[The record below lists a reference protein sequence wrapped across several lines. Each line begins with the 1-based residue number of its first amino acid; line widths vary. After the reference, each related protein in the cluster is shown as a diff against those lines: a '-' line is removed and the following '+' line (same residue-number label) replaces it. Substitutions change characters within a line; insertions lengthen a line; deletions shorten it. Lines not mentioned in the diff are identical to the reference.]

1 MALKSRLELEVDGR
15 SAEQQVNDI
24 RSALEAL
31 EQAGVRASST
41 LRKSGGDY
49 SNLAMSLA
57 KVQAANDKA
66 ISSNDAATKSA
77 DAAAKAAANQRKEL
91 DSLLGKIDPLTKKL
105 NDLAAQEA
113 ALAQARDSGQIN
125 SATFDAYSR
134 KLQDSLNSLAGVSN
148 AQKVVGETAEQAR
161 ARILAIAEASVKA
174 AQEQRN
180 LASVATGLSE
190 AEQGLLSGNM
200 VLAANQGRLAES
212 TQKVVAANRQAEKA
226 TEAQTES
233 LNDLL
238 AAIDP
243 TTRALNRL
251 DEQERKLAQQKKI
264 GALDADTFAQYQGK
278 IDKARA
284 ALTSFDDGLK
294 KTGISAKQNAAAL
307 RMLPAQFSDILI
319 SLQGGQAPLTVFLQ
333 QGSQIKDSFGGMG
346 QAARATSSYI
356 LGLVNPFTVAA
367 AAAGVLALAYK
378 QGSDEATAFNASL
391 ALTGNT
397 AGTTTE
403 QLATMAQQVSSTGGT
418 VGKAASV
425 LAQLASST
433 RIPVSAF
440 ESITRA
446 AIDFESATGQAAE
459 ETVKNFEKI
468 AKDPAAEILKLNESM
483 NFLTSSTYEQIKALQ
498 EQGKTQ
504 AAAQLANDSYEQG
517 LSRTSKG
524 VRENLGYIEASWKAV
539 TGAAK
544 AAWDAALNVGR
555 EKTLDEKLKELR
567 AQLDAI
573 AESESLRSKRNLRG
587 KQADPFANL
596 TPSDDYRKQ
605 SLQAEET
612 QLLIQKAE
620 NDRRAMA
627 QGFAKQQQKQALDDQ
642 VALDRLRKET
652 EDNATKRARELG
664 EYRLLVERRV
674 TQARASGDKS
684 LLISAEQQAKDIAAI
699 NEKYKDPRTP
709 KGPQYREDAG
719 QRMLDEARQRYA
731 VLQQQSKVIAGE
743 VEQTQ
748 KLGAEARKLIELE
761 TEIANLKEKKT
772 LTTSQKQVLAMAELN
787 LAQQKQNAE
796 LEKAN
801 QLTQARLD
809 NEAKLKAFRE
819 NLQSQLE
826 LSREGQEVELSG
838 AGQSDRLRRRLQED
852 LKIRQDYQKQLD
864 KLTRDYNRIDNPT
877 TADTDLYK
885 GETEAL
891 RAALATRMAD
901 QQNYYTAQDAMRGE
915 WLIGVSESWQN
926 YVDIATNYNEQARSA
941 TESILGDATSSISG
955 SIQGLIKGTE
965 SLGDAF
971 GNLGGDIA
979 NSMLSAFSE
988 ITARFLV
995 MQALKL
1001 AGIEAEA
1008 TETVAAEGVKTTAKL
1023 TTDAVTT
1030 SSSLASIGTV
1040 LTANLAAAAETL
1052 ASWAPAALVA
1062 SIGTF
1067 GAAAVVGGTALV
1079 AAYALLKGFS
1089 EGGYTGS
1096 GGKYEPAGVVHKGEV
1111 VWSQADIRRFGGVSA
1126 VEALRTGNVTPITSA
1141 RITGVSQGQ
1150 SGSAAG
1156 IQQNINVHNYS
1167 SAQVEQRRMPNGDID
1182 FIIREATDRAVRE
1195 VAGQFSSGYGD
1206 VVDSYEGAYGSRR
1219 SGS

>member
-24 RSALEAL
+24 RAALEAL

-66 ISSNDAATKSA
+66 VSSNDAATKSA
-77 DAAAKAAANQRKEL
+77 EAAAKAAASQRKEL

-125 SATFDAYSR
+125 SAAYDAYSR
-134 KLQDSLNSLAGVSN
+134 KLQESLNSLAGVSN

-161 ARILAIAEASVKA
+161 TRILAIADASVKA

-212 TQKVVAANRQAEKA
+212 AQKVAAANRQAEVA

-278 IDKARA
+278 IDQARA
-284 ALTSFDDGLK
+284 ALTGFDDGLNR
-294 KTGISAKQNAAAL
+294 TGNTAKQNAAAL
-307 RMLPAQFSDILI
+307 RMLPAQFSDIFI

-333 QGSQIKDSFGGMG
+333 QGSQIKDSFGGIGAAAKAMG
-346 QAARATSSYI
+346 GYV
-356 LGLVNPFTVAA
+356 LGLVNPFTLAA
-367 AAAGVLALAYK
+367 AAVTALGVAYY
-378 QGSDEATAFNASL
+378 QGSKEQDAFRQ
-391 ALTGNT
+391 ALVTTGNA
-397 AGTTTE
+397 AGTTTTE
-403 QLATMAQQVSSTGGT
+403 LAAMAERVGGITGTTGGAAAALAQIAAT
-418 VGKAASV
+418 GKIASDRFEEIAVAAVSFEKATGKAVSDTVAEFAR
-425 LAQLASST
+425 LAED
-433 RIPVSAF
+433 PVKAV
-440 ESITRA
+440 A
-446 AIDFESATGQAAE
+446 D
-459 ETVKNFEKI
+459 
-468 AKDPAAEILKLNESM
+468 LNDKF
-483 NFLTSSTYEQIKALQ
+483 NFLTASVYEQIRAAK
-498 EQGKTQ
+498 EQGDTQ
-504 AAAQLANDSYEQG
+504 AAASIAEEAYAKALTERAGTITQ
-517 LSRTSKG
+517 
-524 VRENLGYIEASWKAV
+524 NLGTLEKAWNDLA
-539 TGAAK
+539 GAAK
-544 AAWDAALNVGR
+544 AGWDAILDIGR
-555 EKTLDEKLKELR
+555 ESNKGPDLTALRQEL
-567 AQLDAI
+567 A
-573 AESESLRSKRNLRG
+573 
-587 KQADPFANL
+587 
-596 TPSDDYRKQ
+596 YR
-605 SLQAEET
+605 
-612 QLLIQKAE
+612 
-620 NDRRAMA
+620 
-627 QGFAKQQQKQALDDQ
+627 
-642 VALDRLRKET
+642 
-652 EDNATKRARELG
+652 
-664 EYRLLVERRV
+664 
-674 TQARASGDKS
+674 KS
-684 LLISAEQQAKDIAAI
+684 LLDTGFEDDNTRARIAAI
-699 NEKYKDPRTP
+699 EAEIDGFEKKTKAEQESARAAAESARIQREGQIAYEGFQRSVEQNFTKQQKMNKALEDEQKRINAARAAGYVITKQEEEAALKAIRNNPTYKDSSTTKPV
-709 KGPQYREDAG
+709 KEDAG

-731 VLQQQSKVIAGE
+731 VLQQQSRVIAGE
-743 VEQTQ
+743 LEQTQ
-748 KLGAEARKLIELE
+748 RLGTEAKKLIELE

-801 QLTQARLD
+801 QLTQARLE

-826 LSREGQEVELSG
+826 LSREGQEVELAGS
-838 AGQSDRLRRRLQED
+838 GQSDRLRRRLQED

-891 RAALATRMAD
+891 RAALAIRMAD
-901 QQNYYTAQDAMRGE
+901 QQNYYAAQDSMRAE
-915 WLIGVSESWQN
+915 WLVGVSESWQN

-941 TESILGDATSSISG
+941 TESILGDTTSSISG
-955 SIQGLIKGTE
+955 SIQGIIKGTE

-971 GNLGGDIA
+971 GNLAGTIA
-979 NSMLSAFSE
+979 NSMLSAFAD

-1001 AGIEAEA
+1001 AGIQTEA
-1008 TETVAAEGVKTTAKL
+1008 TQTVAAEGVKTTAKL

-1030 SSSLASIGTV
+1030 ASSLSSIGTV

-1052 ASWAPAALVA
+1052 ASWAPAALTA

-1089 EGGYTGS
+1089 EGGYTGA

-1126 VEALRTGNVTPITSA
+1126 VEGLRTGNVTPITAA
-1141 RITGVSQGQ
+1141 RMYGG
-1150 SGSAAG
+1150 SGSQAGTTSASG
-1156 IQQNINVHNYS
+1156 IQQSINIHNYTNS
-1167 SAQVEQRRMPNGDID
+1167 QVETRQRSNGDID
-1182 FIIREATDRAVRE
+1182 VIVKAAVEE
-1195 VAGQFSSGYGD
+1195 VASQFSSGYGQ
-1206 VVDSYEGAYGSRR
+1206 VVDAYEGAYPVRR
-1219 SGS
+1219 QGT

>member
-24 RSALEAL
+24 RAALEAL

-66 ISSNDAATKSA
+66 ASSHDAATKSS

-113 ALAQARDSGQIN
+113 ALAQARNSGQIN

-134 KLQDSLNSLAGVSN
+134 KLQDSLSSLAGVSN

-161 ARILAIAEASVKA
+161 TRILAIAEASVKA

-212 TQKVVAANRQAEKA
+212 TQKVAVANRQAKVT

-251 DEQERKLAQQKKI
+251 DEQERKLAKQKKI

-278 IDKARA
+278 IDQARA

-346 QAARATSSYI
+346 QAARATSSYV

-378 QGSDEATAFNASL
+378 QGSDEATAFNSSL

-403 QLATMAQQVSSTGGT
+403 QLATMAQQVSATGGT
-418 VGKAASV
+418 VGKAAAV
-425 LAQLASST
+425 LAQLAAST
-433 RIPVSAF
+433 RIPTSSF

-468 AKDPAAEILKLNESM
+468 AKDPVAEILKLNESM
-483 NFLTSSTYEQIKALQ
+483 NFLTASTYEQIKALK
-498 EQGKTQ
+498 EQGRTQ
-504 AAAQLANDSYEQG
+504 AAAELANDAYEQG
-517 LSRTSKG
+517 LNRTSKG
-524 VRENLGYIEASWKAV
+524 VRDNLGYIEASWKAV

-555 EKTLDEKLKELR
+555 EKTLDDQLKALDEQLASIARAADLR
-567 AQLDAI
+567 NQ
-573 AESESLRSKRNLRG
+573 RNPRG
-587 KQADPFANL
+587 GKVDPISNL
-596 TPSDDYRKQ
+596 TPDDTFRQ
-605 SLQAEET
+605 QALEAEKT
-612 QLLIQKAE
+612 QLLILKSE
-620 NDRRAMA
+620 KDRRAMA
-627 QGFAKQQQKQALDDQ
+627 QGLAQQQQKQSLDDQ
-642 VALDRLRKET
+642 IALDKLRE
-652 EDNATKRARELG
+652 NAENNAAKREKAIA

-674 TQARASGDKS
+674 SEAKIKNDNS

-731 VLQQQSKVIAGE
+731 VLQQQSRVIAGE
-743 VEQTQ
+743 IDQTQ
-748 KLGAEARKLIELE
+748 TLGTEAKKLIELE
-761 TEIANLKEKKT
+761 TEIASLKEKKT

-801 QLTQARLD
+801 QLTKERFE

-819 NLQSQLE
+819 NLQSQLD
-826 LSREGQEVELSG
+826 LSREGQAVELAG
-838 AGQSDRLRRRLQED
+838 AGESDRLRRRLQED
-852 LKIRQDYQKQLD
+852 LKIRQEYQRELD
-864 KLTRDYNRIDNPT
+864 KVTRDYNRLTNPT
-877 TADTDLYK
+877 ASDTKLYEEQT
-885 GETEAL
+885 GAL
-891 RAALATRMAD
+891 RSALAIRLSDQQAYYAQVDKLQSDWAVGASQAMNTYAEQAADVAGQTRNLFSNAFGSMEDAVVNFVKTGKLSFKDFAD
-901 QQNYYTAQDAMRGE
+901 QVIAD
-915 WLIGVSESWQN
+915 LIRIQVR
-926 YVDIATNYNEQARSA
+926 QAAAGFLNMAISTGMQLYGGGANGFAAGSA
-941 TESILGDATSSISG
+941 AATSSR
-955 SIQGLIKGTE
+955 
-965 SLGDAF
+965 LGA
-971 GNLGGDIA
+971 
-979 NSMLSAFSE
+979 SA
-988 ITARFLV
+988 
-995 MQALKL
+995 
-1001 AGIEAEA
+1001 AGY
-1008 TETVAAEGVKTTAKL
+1008 
-1023 TTDAVTT
+1023 
-1030 SSSLASIGTV
+1030 SS
-1040 LTANLAAAAETL
+1040 
-1052 ASWAPAALVA
+1052 
-1062 SIGTF
+1062 
-1067 GAAAVVGGTALV
+1067 
-1079 AAYALLKGFS
+1079 AYGFS
-1089 EGGYTGS
+1089 SGGYTGP
-1096 GGKYEPAGVVHKGEV
+1096 GGVNEPAGIVHKGEV
-1111 VWSQADIRRFGGVSA
+1111 VWSQDDIKRAGGVQA
-1126 VEALRTGNVTPITSA
+1126 VEGLRNGNVSPTSRDSNSAGSSTRSGAAGASGAPVINQVFNVNGDVSQETIAMMQQMVKQGTKQALELVVKDARANGPITQ
-1141 RITGVSQGQ
+1141 T
-1150 SGSAAG
+1150 
-1156 IQQNINVHNYS
+1156 
-1167 SAQVEQRRMPNGDID
+1167 M
-1182 FIIREATDRAVRE
+1182 
-1195 VAGQFSSGYGD
+1195 
-1206 VVDSYEGAYGSRR
+1206 RR
-1219 SGS
+1219 SIR